1 MQTVRLPP
9 PLPPRRVPVASKAVI
24 SIDWMETGVVSED
37 DSTKIVEL
45 PPLLPARPIVPTAQL
60 AQVSIFTREV
70 DIVTEETTHSEP
82 SAPALPPRPMTITS
96 NYEQPSIEDLEED
109 VEVSS
114 TVTLLAT
121 EGESTTQQSLYTSL
135 PFQPTSQIRILE
147 IQPGPLNSP
156 IICNLVVQDIDLT
169 TPRRPP
175 PTIHGDMLGDMFNS
189 KGVIDYFRRNTS
201 KDDFIRDLRPWMPK
215 SYRERYQEKVVAAHA
230 AESALPAFNALSYTW
245 GSWDDSTS
253 ITIVNSESGEEV
265 EFPVTRNL
273 FNALRRIRREQED
286 VIRLWVDQI
295 CINQRD
301 EEEKAWQ
308 VRAMGNIYSLAWDVF
323 IWLGDLDDEDLEP
336 LKSNCSE
343 GRRQIAERLLE
354 VMEHAEATW
363 WTRTWCIQ
371 EFMMARQDPIALFA
385 DCQIRWTEAVSA
397 GKKVKEDRELRAF
410 KPSNL
415 KKHIWKNDDSKP
427 EPEPD
432 ENDPVELVGAPF
444 FSFQRIKYMSSGVRT
459 LASMYWAYSQTE
471 ATDPRDKV
479 YSLLA
484 LIEPAESALVEID
497 YKKPVPWV
505 YAEATYASIL
515 ASGNIHILGL
525 VKGDRSDLELPSW
538 CVDFS
543 YAGKAINQSW
553 IDTGD
558 FSQYLFAPVDASR
571 EAKKSAGEKGGNNQV
586 LPWTNRL
593 QCATAKASLS
603 VRRQLLVLRGLEF
616 DVVVKTIHKRTRKV
630 YWDNLKTSALDLL
643 KAPLGLFFDG
653 PIMLTK
659 NEQAAF
665 QSVLDLMEG
674 AGSPYEKLARNA
686 RVTES
691 LASTLGSEEDLDST
705 TSEDEEKVSMFSFR
719 LFDVWSRRFLRGHV
733 SGLTKVAWRR
743 YGLWKLYFRHLC
755 HGDAFFFTSNGFIGL
770 GHIDCQVGDRI
781 ILLYGSRHPVL
792 LRPDNGANRHKFLG
806 FCFVN
811 GIMDDELRKLAP
823 DLVLGEKEFV
833 LR

>member
-1 MQTVRLPP
+1 METGVVNTDDSTKIIELPP
-9 PLPPRRVPVASKAVI
+9 PLPTRPA
-24 SIDWMETGVVSED
+24 
-37 DSTKIVEL
+37 L
-45 PPLLPARPIVPTAQL
+45 PTVQL
-60 AQVSIFTREV
+60 AQVSIVTREV
-70 DIVTEETTHSEP
+70 NNVAEKETTQSQP
-82 SAPALPPRPMTITS
+82 QAPALPPRPITIAS
-96 NYEQPSIEDLEED
+96 NHEQPSIEELEED
-109 VEVSS
+109 LEIPSI
-114 TVTLLAT
+114 VTPLVN
-121 EGESTTQQSLYTSL
+121 EEHNTTQQTLYTSL
-135 PFQPTSQIRILE
+135 PINPTSQIRVLE
-147 IQPGPLNSP
+147 LQPSTLNSP
-156 IICNLVVQDIDLT
+156 IICNLVVQNIDLT

-175 PTIHGDMLGDMFNS
+175 PTIHGDILGDMFTS
-189 KGVIDYFRRNTS
+189 KGVVDYFRRNTS
-201 KDDFIRDLRPWMPK
+201 KDDFIRDLRTWMPK
-215 SYRERYQEKVVAAHA
+215 SHRERHQEKVVAAHA

-273 FNALRRIRREQED
+273 FNALRRIRRGEDD

-336 LKSNCSE
+336 LKSNGPE
-343 GRRQIAERLLE
+343 ARHQIAERLLE

-371 EFMMARQDPIALFA
+371 EFMMARQDPIAIFA
-385 DCQIRWTEAVSA
+385 DCQMRWTEVVNA
-397 GKKVKEDRELRAF
+397 GKRVKDDRELRAL

-415 KKHIWKNDDSKP
+415 KKHIWKNDDSNKP
-427 EPEPD
+427 ESEAE
-432 ENDPVELVGAPF
+432 ENDPVEIVGAPF

-484 LIEPAESALVEID
+484 LIEPAESALVAID

-505 YAEATYASIL
+505 YAEATYASIM
-515 ASGNIHILGL
+515 ASGNIHILGM
-525 VKGDRSDLELPSW
+525 VKGDRSELELPSW

-558 FSQYLFAPVDASR
+558 FSQYLFAPIDASR
-571 EAKKSAGEKGGNNQV
+571 EAKRIASENGGDNLV

-616 DVVVKTIHKRTRKV
+616 DVVVRTIHKRTRKV
-630 YWDNLKTSALDLL
+630 YWNNLKTGALDLL
-643 KAPLGLFFDG
+643 KAPLGLFSDG
-653 PIMLTK
+653 PVMLTK

-665 QSVLDLMEG
+665 QSVLDLVEG
-674 AGSPYEKLARNA
+674 AGSPYGKLAQHTG
-686 RVTES
+686 VP
-691 LASTLGSEEDLDST
+691 GSFALKFAQEDSNST

-755 HGDAFFFTSNGFIGL
+755 HGDAFFFTSNGFMGL

-781 ILLYGSRHPVL
+781 VLPYGSRHPVL
-792 LRPDNGANRHKFLG
+792 LRPDTEANRYKFLG

-811 GIMDDELRKLAP
+811 GIMNDELRKLAP
-823 DLVLGEKEFV
+823 DLVLSEKEFV